1 MEPLEKLS
9 VGALEIKEKLPGLAL
24 VELLCGP
31 HLIQY
36 LQPLL
41 YLCSR
46 LKVWRQH
53 PDLVE
58 SIDNVGRDRM
68 HLQHKIMTSR
78 HTPDP
83 RSPLTLVLV
92 RSHVC
97 NAPTYVCVCIP
108 VQACMG
114 VDSKSANESKG
125 MDSIV

>member
-1 MEPLEKLS
+1 MEPLEKFS

-36 LQPLL
+36 LKPLL

-53 PDLVE
+53 PNLVE

-68 HLQHKIMTSR
+68 HLQHEIMTSR

-83 RSPLTLVLV
+83 RSPLTLLCLSI
-92 RSHVC
+92 RKSAMH
-97 NAPTYVCVCIP
+97 PRTYVCVP

-114 VDSKSANESKG
+114 VDGKRANKYEFNQ
-125 MDSIV
+125 